1 MSEDNNLTGRHVHR
15 TQRSLDNPEVPSKK
29 DWWQEQCKR
38 AGAENYW
45 SKGKKVVDKDK
56 DRD

>member
-1 MSEDNNLTGRHVHR
+1 MSEDNHSSGKHVHR

-29 DWWQEQCKR
+29 DWWQEQCEK
-38 AGAENYW
+38 AEETNYW
-45 SKGKKVVDKDK
+45 SKTKKAVDKNG